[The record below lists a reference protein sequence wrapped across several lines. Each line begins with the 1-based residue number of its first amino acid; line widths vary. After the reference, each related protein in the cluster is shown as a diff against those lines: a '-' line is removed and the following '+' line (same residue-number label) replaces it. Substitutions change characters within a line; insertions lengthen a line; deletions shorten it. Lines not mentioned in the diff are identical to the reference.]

1 MLVLEGTL
9 RSGMKS
15 LATCFGSSARDTH
28 ALWGTSAL
36 LLPRKVLGMG
46 EPHEASTGLAGIS
59 RVVCSGQSS
68 DWCWSQW
75 RRCQTNGYTL
85 KCQNLRKPLSI
96 LCPRFAQNKP
106 EDIWC
111 TGHLL
116 AQRVCCRLLQDLHVC
131 QKAGETWHTS
141 FLPSFSFSL
150 SSSLSLP
157 HSSLP
162 LLVPPSL
169 SSSLSYGSCFS
180 YFFQIA
186 KSVSL
191 WVLGSSIHFSGWW
204 WISYRK
210 SPQPLHS
217 TICPC
222 IRPVSG
228 CFSNP

>member
-1 MLVLEGTL
+1 MAWKVWP
-9 RSGMKS
+9 
-15 LATCFGSSARDTH
+15 H
-28 ALWGTSAL
+28 ALAPVPGIHML
-36 LLPRKVLGMG
+36 FGVLQLSSFPGKCRGWENHMKH
-46 EPHEASTGLAGIS
+46 PQDWRS

-75 RRCQTNGYTL
+75 RRCQANGYTL

-111 TGHLL
+111 TGRLL

-141 FLPSFSFSL
+141 FLPPFSFSL

-157 HSSLP
+157 PSSLP

-180 YFFQIA
+180 YFF
-186 KSVSL
+186 K
-191 WVLGSSIHFSGWW
+191 
-204 WISYRK
+204 
-210 SPQPLHS
+210 
-217 TICPC
+217 
-222 IRPVSG
+222 
-228 CFSNP
+228 